1 MASRAVW
8 KGHMRLSLVSIPI
21 EIHPASQSAASISFV
36 QIHEPS
42 GQRVRHVKSVSG
54 IGPVETSDIV
64 KGYELDEN
72 QYMLIKPEE
81 IDAIKLETSK
91 SFDLVQ
97 FVDRVEIPP
106 LYYDKPYYVVPS
118 DPLGEQAYRVVR
130 DALRTKD
137 YAGLGQITMRG
148 KEYLCAVSA
157 YGDGLLLE
165 TLTYADEVRSPK
177 PLFGAIEDAPA
188 DEDLLAVA
196 TQLMERKV
204 APFDAGAFKD
214 RYDVALR
221 ELIEAKRSNKATP
234 RTKAPAEGPR
244 PPSNVVDLMAALKDS
259 LKDVR
264 GTPSARPGAG
274 GKAKVSVHPRVKET
288 LDQPGPTPPKRSA
301 RKTEKKASPAE
312 QPKRGRST

>member
-21 EIHPASQSAASISFV
+21 EIHPASQTAPSISFV
-36 QIHEPS
+36 QIHAPS
-42 GQRVRHVKSVSG
+42 GQRVRHVKSVPG
-54 IGPVETSDIV
+54 IGAIETSDIV
-64 KGYELDEN
+64 KGYELGEN

-81 IDAIKLETSK
+81 VDEIKLETSK

-97 FVDRVEIPP
+97 FVGRGEIPP
-106 LYYDKPYYVVPS
+106 LYYEKPYYVIPS
-118 DPLGEQAYRVVR
+118 DPLGQQAYRVVR
-130 DALRTKD
+130 DALRAKD
-137 YAGLGQITMRG
+137 FAGLGQITMRG
-148 KEYLCAVSA
+148 KEHLCAVSA

-165 TLTYADEVRSPK
+165 TLTYAEEVRSPQ
-177 PLFGAIEDAPA
+177 PLFGELEDAPA

-204 APFDAGAFKD
+204 APFDASVFKD

-234 RTKAPAEGPR
+234 RTKAAPAGPR
-244 PPSNVVDLMAALKDS
+244 PPSNVVDLMAALKNS

-264 GTPSARPGAG
+264 GASARRPNG

-288 LDQPGPTPPKRSA
+288 LEQPSPKPAKRNV
-301 RKTEKKASPAE
+301 RKTEKKAPTSAE
-312 QPKRGRST
+312 QPKRGRSN